1 MPGISPKLPL
11 TLDSLDGFRLTKS
24 LVEAVQQNMK
34 MLLLTAPGE
43 RIMDPNFGVG
53 MRNYLFREDDVG
65 TYDEIREKIN
75 EQVRLYLPFIE
86 VTGVFFNKPSPIYG
100 FDELTVNMLIEYVI
114 LPTDDVDS
122 LTINLPETI

>member
-1 MPGISPKLPL
+1 MPGIAPKLPL
-11 TLDSLDGFRLTKS
+11 TLDNLDGFRLTKS
-24 LVEAVQQNMK
+24 LVETVQQNMK

-75 EQVRLYLPFIE
+75 EQVRLYMPFIE
-86 VTGVFFNKPSPIYG
+86 ITGVFFSKPSPVFG
-100 FDELTVNMLIEYVI
+100 FDELTTNMLIEYVI